1 MNGSFKLIFFYST
14 ALVSKLPVQLVD
26 SSQTNWPELTKQ
38 PKHKKLKTMRCSS
51 QQLDR
56 WRSRI
61 ASKPSQVFKSLS
73 EYGSKQMV
81 LA

>member
-1 MNGSFKLIFFYST
+1 MNGSFKLLFFYST

-26 SSQTNWPELTKQ
+26 SSQTIWPELTKL

-56 WRSRI
+56 GRSRI
-61 ASKPSQVFKSLS
+61 ASKPSQVFIFLP
-73 EYGSKQMV
+73 EYGTKQMV
-81 LA
+81 SA